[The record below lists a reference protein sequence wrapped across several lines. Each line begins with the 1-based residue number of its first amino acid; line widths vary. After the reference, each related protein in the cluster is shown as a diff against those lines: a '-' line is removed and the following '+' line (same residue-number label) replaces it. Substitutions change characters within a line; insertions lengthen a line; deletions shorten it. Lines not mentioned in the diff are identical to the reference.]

1 MTAEVA
7 SDRHLVAEPIAVRVP
22 DAARLIGLSRSRLYE
37 LMKRGEVEYVK
48 VGGATLIPYEAL
60 REFIARQPRPALAG
74 DT

>member
-1 MTAEVA
+1 MIE
-7 SDRHLVAEPIAVRVP
+7 DRQPLGEPIAVRVP

-37 LMKRGEVEYVK
+37 LMKRGEVEYIK

-60 REFIARQPRPALAG
+60 RDFIARQPRPGLTV